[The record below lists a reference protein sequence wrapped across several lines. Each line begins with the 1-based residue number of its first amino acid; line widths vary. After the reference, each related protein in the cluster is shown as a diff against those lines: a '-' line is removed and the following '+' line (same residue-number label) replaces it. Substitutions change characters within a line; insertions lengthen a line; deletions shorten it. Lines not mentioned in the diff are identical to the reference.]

1 MRGASLR
8 RHARAPALA
17 KAHALTALART
28 CLLRQVCDKRLTV
41 SDMKA
46 GMVRARA
53 RERESAWARTYARR
67 ACERVGWTCCR
78 TKRRRPCEV
87 CVISG

>member
-1 MRGASLR
+1 MRGAPLR

-41 SDMKA
+41 SDMKCHGA
-46 GMVRARA
+46 GEGARA
-53 RERESAWARTYARR
+53 RERVGAHVRAARVRARGLDVLQDQ
-67 ACERVGWTCCR
+67 APAAV
-78 TKRRRPCEV
+78 
-87 CVISG
+87 